1 MYPINTHILRQEAST
16 SDVTLRN
23 KSTMLEKNL
32 AQGKLQGTIMA
43 SKIRFTSAEI
53 WPDFRRVDRAVSKV
67 SFTNTVAWKCYEKEG
82 TNDSQ
87 RKGNST
93 DKTQRN

>member
-1 MYPINTHILRQEAST
+1 MYPINTHILRQEDST
-16 SDVTLRN
+16 SDVTLRK

-53 WPDFRRVDRAVSKV
+53 WPDFRRVDGAVSEV
-67 SFTNTVAWKCYEKEG
+67 SFTNTVAWKCCEKEG

-93 DKTQRN
+93 DRTQRN